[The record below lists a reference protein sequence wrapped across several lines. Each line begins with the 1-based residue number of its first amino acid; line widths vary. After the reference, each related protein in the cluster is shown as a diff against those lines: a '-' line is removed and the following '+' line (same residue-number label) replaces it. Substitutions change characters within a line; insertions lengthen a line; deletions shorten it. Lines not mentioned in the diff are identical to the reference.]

1 MSVCVCNVVE
11 RHNPLWKAAVGR
23 VVVARVM
30 DQLPAVGSDVGVSG
44 AGNGEPSVG
53 SSVAQRL

>member
-1 MSVCVCNVVE
+1 
-11 RHNPLWKAAVGR
+11 
-23 VVVARVM
+23 M